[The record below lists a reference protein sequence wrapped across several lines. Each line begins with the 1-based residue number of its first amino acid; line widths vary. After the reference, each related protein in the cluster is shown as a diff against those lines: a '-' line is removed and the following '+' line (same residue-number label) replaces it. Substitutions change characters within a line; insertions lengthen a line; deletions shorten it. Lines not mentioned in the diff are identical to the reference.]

1 MICTQK
7 QFIRTGE
14 DGTKWWQVV
23 LTADADPD
31 TLNLTGA
38 DVDNLNDELGLAAGS
53 VLITPSSNYIAFA
66 DGVFTLKSTS
76 GGGGGGGGGG
86 TGDLVSVTISPEL
99 ETSPTLSSCF
109 PINYAD
115 LTDEEKADG
124 VHINLSSTTAFAD
137 GDEFTITATAGAGW
151 KIYAAGQYGSEGGS
165 LSYDTQAYTYNGAV
179 RLSLIISAEKADDQ
193 DVYLD
198 VYVDITY

>member
-7 QFIRTGE
+7 QFIRTGA

-53 VLITPSSNYIAFA
+53 VLITPSSNYIAFE

-76 GGGGGGGGGG
+76 GGGGGGGDEIAIQSVEIEGLSDAELDTTLPFKYIGVEEETIYINYSVWG
-86 TGDLVSVTISPEL
+86 SIPSDTYEIVITPGANSYLWDDNASDWGAKGEAVTISYDYSGGDFEAQ
-99 ETSPTLSSCF
+99 ETVTPDPDDPSKTV
-109 PINYAD
+109 YVYVRVA
-115 LTDEEKADG
+115 
-124 VHINLSSTTAFAD
+124 
-137 GDEFTITATAGAGW
+137 
-151 KIYAAGQYGSEGGS
+151 S
-165 LSYDTQAYTYNGAV
+165 LS
-179 RLSLIISAEKADDQ
+179 
-193 DVYLD
+193 
-198 VYVDITY
+198 